1 MGPVPFCWGEGK
13 ECSLLS
19 TPADR
24 TALMNTQSWRRVA
37 QSQAGWARC
46 AISSCKQKRL
56 IMFEGFGLIEE
67 GTDWKEWHQRD
78 RNMCIGLFGKTA
90 PGSFPSWNMFQL
102 FMVLRGG
109 KYSVINKW
117 ELISWRDSVW
127 VGRSLLLL
135 NVWISFFRAGQEF
148 GSVSADGCLSVGKC
162 SASCPGMSRD
172 SELHVSAYH
181 QLSLRPRR
189 AWKI

>member
-1 MGPVPFCWGEGK
+1 
-13 ECSLLS
+13 
-19 TPADR
+19 
-24 TALMNTQSWRRVA
+24 
-37 QSQAGWARC
+37 
-46 AISSCKQKRL
+46 
-56 IMFEGFGLIEE
+56 MFEGFDLIEE

-78 RNMCIGLFGKTA
+78 RNMCVGLFGKTA

-135 NVWISFFRAGQEF
+135 NV
-148 GSVSADGCLSVGKC
+148 
-162 SASCPGMSRD
+162 
-172 SELHVSAYH
+172 
-181 QLSLRPRR
+181 
-189 AWKI
+189 